1 MALSDLSFKLYSDSG
16 LTTLY
21 SGLTQLVHQSDLS
34 DNPNDFTLY
43 FGSTQTSRVLEA
55 TSNPGVDQIT
65 LTPTE
70 QLQAWAASTAYS
82 VGDSRRPTTENGF
95 RYRVKSIAGG
105 GTSGAS
111 EPTFPTSGIGSTVVD
126 NEVTW
131 ELVAAAHQDTEIKLA
146 LTSGGLA
153 GATAG
158 AALNLGTSIDSGVAN
173 AVEIHVRVTNAVT
186 TVSNN
191 TDDPELA
198 VNINS
203 VTERAA

>member
-1 MALSDLSFKLYSDSG
+1 MALSDLSFKLYTDSG

-21 SGLTQLVHQSDLS
+21 SGLTQLVHKTDLS
-34 DNPNDFTLY
+34 DNPQDFLLY
-43 FGSTQTSRVLEA
+43 FGSTQSSRVLKA

-70 QLQAWAASTAYS
+70 QLASWEASTAYS
-82 VGDSRRPTTENGF
+82 VGDVRIPTTENGF
-95 RYRVKSIAGG
+95 RYRVKSIGGG

-111 EPTFPTSGIGSTVVD
+111 EPTWPESGIGSTVVD

-146 LTSGGLA
+146 TTSGGLDSA
-153 GATAG
+153 VAG
-158 AALNLGTSIDSGVAN
+158 AALNLGTSLSSGVGN
-173 AVEIHVRVTNAVT
+173 AVQVHVRVTNAVT

-191 TDDPELA
+191 TSNPELA

-203 VTERAA
+203 VTESAA